1 LQRKPNSGSMITLE
15 FDLSTAEIDEFHSS
29 VGSKLNGTL
38 PISFAFGQEKEKVT
52 IPKQGPGQK
61 TLNSKADKIAEFV
74 AGKIEIQYIPAVRT
88 AESAQAIVDQLV
100 ETELEKIE
108 SDPKY
113 KKAIADIAAL
123 QEPILN
129 SLSGNITATMKGF
142 LPNIAQARIGIHEQ
156 ARSLALRG
164 ISEIMLDDGA
174 ETPLE
179 FKGDGVQSLAAIAL
193 MRHASELTHQGKDVV
208 IALEEPESHL
218 HPTAIRQLRTVLMEL
233 STRYQVVVTTHNP
246 IFTNRSD
253 VHQNIIVSKSR
264 AYPAKTVKD
273 IRNVLGVRLDDNLS
287 SAEVIL
293 IVEGEEDRVALNKI
307 LPEMD
312 KDLGR
317 EMKSGRIAIDVLG
330 GASNLSHRV
339 RLHTEALCKV
349 HVFLDA
355 DQAGRQAFE
364 AARRDGILGTD
375 AVNFTDVGGK
385 TEAELE
391 DLYAENVYKDIVK
404 IETGFEMI
412 PRGPDSRT
420 KWTDRL
426 RNLLRR
432 AGRPSDEATVLL
444 IKLKVARAAAA
455 AGVEAISKPKCGPIE
470 SLVNSIKMKLSVV

>member
-1 LQRKPNSGSMITLE
+1 
-15 FDLSTAEIDEFHSS
+15 
-29 VGSKLNGTL
+29 
-38 PISFAFGQEKEKVT
+38 
-52 IPKQGPGQK
+52 
-61 TLNSKADKIAEFV
+61 
-74 AGKIEIQYIPAVRT
+74 
-88 AESAQAIVDQLV
+88 
-100 ETELEKIE
+100 
-108 SDPKY
+108 
-113 KKAIADIAAL
+113 
-123 QEPILN
+123 
-129 SLSGNITATMKGF
+129 
-142 LPNIAQARIGIHEQ
+142 
-156 ARSLALRG
+156 
-164 ISEIMLDDGA
+164 MLDDGA

-246 IFTNRSD
+246 IFTNRSN

-273 IRNVLGVRLDDNLS
+273 VRNVLGVRLDDNLS

-312 KDLGR
+312 KDLER

-364 AARRDGILGTD
+364 AARRDGILGTV

-412 PRGPDSRT
+412 PRGPDSRK